1 MAGRFSAFSFVDRI
15 LEIEPGIRATGR
27 YTIPPGLAR
36 FPDSLVAEAVGQLA
50 AWAAMSR
57 LDFRVRPVAG
67 IAGDIQFVGV
77 PAAGLTLD
85 LAVEIRTC
93 DGEAVDYDGSAR
105 ANGAPI
111 LELQHCV
118 GPMLPMEEFDA
129 PDAVRSDFELLC
141 GAGARPGRFAGV
153 AERPLKEL
161 EHVPGE
167 RLRAELR
174 VPESAPFF
182 TDHFPRRSV
191 FPATLLLD
199 DQIEVAVRLARGAA
213 ALRGARALAA
223 VRVTDMKIRS
233 FIPPGQVL
241 ELQGDLLAASGERA
255 TVRVVA
261 RADGKPVSTGRAEIA
276 PRETP

>member
-15 LEIEPGIRATGR
+15 LAIEPGVRATGR

-36 FPDSLVAEAVGQLA
+36 FADPLVAEAVGQLA

-57 LDFRVRPVAG
+57 LDFRLRPVAG
-67 IAGDIQFVGV
+67 LAGEIAFLGV

-85 LAVEIRTC
+85 LAVEIRSC
-93 DGEAVDYDGSAR
+93 DGEAVDYDGSAH

-111 LELQHCV
+111 LELKHCV

-141 GAGARPGRFAGV
+141 GAGARPARFAGV
-153 AERPLKEL
+153 AERPMEEL

-182 TDHFPRRSV
+182 ADHFPRRPV
-191 FPATLLLD
+191 FPATLLID
-199 DQIEVAVRLARGAA
+199 DQIEVAVRVARGTA
-213 ALRGARALAA
+213 ALRGARSLRA
-223 VRVTDMKIRS
+223 VRVTDMKMRS
-233 FIPPGQVL
+233 FIPPAQVL
-241 ELQGDLLAASGERA
+241 ELRGELLAASEEGA

-261 RADGKPVSTGRAEIA
+261 RANGKPISTGRAEVA
-276 PRETP
+276 PWGTP